1 MANPESVFP
10 VTGGASI
17 LRRLFTLRP
26 HDTATESGRSM
37 ERYRRAALT
46 SAATVIGRG
55 VGMLATLV
63 SVPLTIGYLGAERYG
78 IWMTVTTVI
87 ALLGFSDLGLGN
99 GLLNAISASH
109 GRDDRYSARRAVSS
123 AFFMLTGV
131 ALLLASAFA
140 ICYPSIPWDRVF
152 NVSHEVGREEAGP
165 AMAVFFGCFL
175 VGLPLSVVNRIQ
187 TGYQQGFVSAAWQA
201 VGSLLTLSL
210 LLAAIWMRGSLP
222 VLVLALAGAP
232 VLATAINAGALFGRA
247 MPWLLPTWSMADWQ
261 SAIQLSRA
269 GFMFLILQIC
279 ISLFSSVDNLIVA
292 QVLGPAAVAD
302 LAVPSRLFAVAGGLA
317 MFALLPLW
325 PAYGEALARGDTA
338 WAKRTVIRSTIF
350 ATTVTLL
357 VATPLV
363 LFGKPIVRAWVGQE
377 VHPSFSLLLA
387 LGCWTVLAA
396 MGTSMSMFLNAANVI
411 ALQVICAVAVGIA
424 SLLLKPQMGTV
435 YGCAGIVWVTNISFT
450 LFVIVPTIC
459 FLPMVIQRT
468 NQGRPA

>member
-1 MANPESVFP
+1 MNV
-10 VTGGASI
+10 SI
-17 LRRLFTLRP
+17 GLLRRLFTLRP
-26 HDTATESGRSM
+26 HDTSTESGRSL

-46 SAATVIGRG
+46 STATVLGRG
-55 VGMLATLV
+55 AGLLATLI
-63 SVPLTIGYLGAERYG
+63 SVPLTIRYLGTERYG
-78 IWMTVTTVI
+78 IWMTISSIV
-87 ALLGFSDLGLGN
+87 ALLAFADLGLGN
-99 GLLNAISASH
+99 GLLNTISAAH
-109 GRDDRYSARRAVSS
+109 GRDDRDSARRSVSS

-131 ALLLASAFA
+131 ALLLAGAFA
-140 ICYPSIPWDRVF
+140 ISYPLIPWDRVF
-152 NVSHEVGREEAGP
+152 NVSPEMGRQEAGP

-175 VGLPLSVVNRIQ
+175 LGLPLGVVNRIQ

-201 VGSLLTLSL
+201 VGSLLTLGF
-210 LLAAIWMRGSLP
+210 LLAAIWMRGSLS

-232 VLATAINAGALFGRA
+232 VLATAINAGELFGRA
-247 MPWLLPTWSMADWQ
+247 KPWLLPTWSMADWQ

-269 GFMFLILQIC
+269 GFMFLVLQIC
-279 ISLFSSVDNLIVA
+279 IALFSSVDNLIVA

-338 WAKRTVIRSTIF
+338 WAKRTVIRSTIL
-350 ATTVTLL
+350 ATAVTLL

-377 VHPSFSLLLA
+377 VQPSFGLLTA

-411 ALQVICAVAVGIA
+411 GLQVICAAAVGIA
-424 SLLLKPQMGTV
+424 SVLLKPQMGAV

-459 FLPMVIQRT
+459 FLPIAIRQT
-468 NQGRPA
+468 HQSRPA